1 MKKLAAAA
9 LLLMLALCALTPA
22 GAEMNKYSAM
32 YMDSF
37 DTVIKLIAYA
47 ESEETF
53 NAWSDTVHQT
63 YLYLH
68 KLFDTYNTYDDE
80 GIVSV
85 CALNQRAAQEP
96 VEVDPILFSLLTYCK
111 NNYVSCQ
118 GQVNVAM
125 GSVLS
130 IWHEYREAGLDDP
143 QHASVPPMELL
154 TAASDHSDIGDL
166 ILDEEAMTVYF
177 ADPELKLDLGA
188 VAKGY
193 ATEIVA
199 QLLLSSDLTVDEEA
213 LTVYLANLNLKLDLN
228 TVARGNPESVAQ
240 LLLSGGMRSFII
252 SAGGNVRVGEP
263 PQDGRKAWG
272 IGIQDP
278 DGNVLGVGDIVETLF
293 LSGMSVVTSG
303 DYQRYYVV
311 DGECYHHLIDP
322 DTLTPPSYYR
332 SVSIITENSGYA
344 DMLST
349 AAFLMPYDESRAFI
363 DSLDGVEAIWLIK
376 DENED
381 KSEDKDEDEK
391 LIVEMTEGAKA
402 WAKSF
407 GATSE

>member
-1 MKKLAAAA
+1 MIPSNPQEVRFIMKKLAAAA
-9 LLLMLALCALTPA
+9 LLLMLALCALTSA

-37 DTVIKLIAYA
+37 DTVIQLIAYA

-68 KLFDTYNTYDDE
+68 KLFDTYNTYDEE

-111 NNYVSCQ
+111 NNYVACQ

-130 IWHEYREAGLDDP
+130 IWHEYREAGLDNP
-143 QHASVPPMELL
+143 QSAAVPPIEDL
-154 TAASDHSDIGDL
+154 TAASDHADIGDL

-199 QLLLSSDLTVDEEA
+199 QLLLSGDM
-213 LTVYLANLNLKLDLN
+213 
-228 TVARGNPESVAQ
+228 P
-240 LLLSGGMRSFII
+240 SFLI
-252 SAGGNVRVGEP
+252 SAGGNVRAGEP

-278 DGNVLGVGDIVETLF
+278 DGNVLGAGDIVETLF

-311 DGECYHHLIDP
+311 DGERYHHLIDP

-349 AAFLMPYDESRAFI
+349 AAFLMPYEESRAFI
-363 DSLDGVEAIWLIK
+363 DSLDGVEAIWLFADGSK
-376 DENED
+376 
-381 KSEDKDEDEK
+381 
-391 LIVEMTEGAKA
+391 EMTDGAKA
-402 WAKSF
+402 VAKSC
-407 GATSE
+407 GATNK